1 MTHRHSKAWMW
12 AEACDLVE
20 RADRLHR
27 QFFQLGETR
36 AHRPVWEPPADVVE
50 TPRGVRIVVALPG
63 VPADQVVVRFD
74 GQCVT
79 VTGER
84 PLPFAAPG
92 SRVHRAE
99 IPYGC
104 FERRIELTGSR
115 LEPES
120 TRIEHGCL
128 VLDLAKRD

>member
-1 MTHRHSKAWMW
+1 MPFRHSTAWMW
-12 AEACDLVE
+12 AEACELVE

-27 QFFQLGETR
+27 QFFQLGQTH
-36 AHRPVWEPPADVVE
+36 AHRPVWEPPADVIE

-63 VPADQVVVRFD
+63 VPAEGVDVRFD

-79 VTGER
+79 VSGER
-84 PLPFAAPG
+84 PVPFSAPG

-99 IPYGC
+99 IPYGR
-104 FERRIELTGSR
+104 FERRIELTGR
-115 LEPES
+115 ALEPETS
-120 TRIEHGCL
+120 RIEDGCL

>member
-1 MTHRHSKAWMW
+1 MPVRHSSAWMW
-12 AEACDLVE
+12 AEACELIE

-27 QFFQLGETR
+27 QFFQLGQTQ
-36 AHRPVWEPPADVVE
+36 AQRPVWEPPADVVE

-63 VPADQVVVRFD
+63 VPAERVEVRFD

-79 VTGER
+79 VAGER
-84 PLPFAAPG
+84 PVPFSAPG

-99 IPYGC
+99 IPYGR
-104 FERRIELTGSR
+104 FERRIELTGR
-115 LEPES
+115 ALEPEAS
-120 TRIEHGCL
+120 RIEDGCL

>member
-1 MTHRHSKAWMW
+1 MTYRHSSAWMW

-36 AHRPVWEPPADVVE
+36 ARRPVWEPPADVVE
-50 TPRGVRIVVALPG
+50 TARGVRIVVALPG
-63 VPADQVVVRFD
+63 VPADRVAMHFD
-74 GQCVT
+74 GQCIT

-84 PLPFAAPG
+84 PLPFSAPG

-99 IPYGC
+99 IPYGR
-104 FERRIELTGSR
+104 FERRIELAGSA
-115 LEPES
+115 LEPKS
-120 TRIEHGCL
+120 TRVEDGCL
-128 VLDLAKRD
+128 VLDLEKRD